1 LVSRSCQCRVAA
13 AGNQGKPPSV
23 GVPARLAGGLAY
35 VEQSDVAWATA
46 GLLLVGTAPHP
57 LGATEY
63 KHSGCAD
70 AARPSTPRI
79 TRRKDFKHWCKDQ
92 WKLYKKSHKD

>member
-1 LVSRSCQCRVAA
+1 MLNRATLV
-13 AGNQGKPPSV
+13 
-23 GVPARLAGGLAY
+23 
-35 VEQSDVAWATA
+35 WATA

-70 AARPSTPRI
+70 AARPVPRGSRGGRISSTGASG
-79 TRRKDFKHWCKDQ
+79 Q